1 MDGTGG
7 QRSGVGADKLGN
19 LPPPRVLLADD
30 HARLRAALRDLLEET
45 GFEVVGES
53 GDGADAV
60 ALARLHE
67 PDIVVID
74 LRMPVLNGL
83 DATRLI
89 KDARP
94 ATQVV
99 VLSAFESP
107 ELERQALDAGAFA
120 YLDKGALARRLHR
133 VLLGA
138 AVRAVLAA
146 NAATPGPEADGG

>member
-1 MDGTGG
+1 VVV
-7 QRSGVGADKLGN
+7 RR
-19 LPPPRVLLADD
+19 LPPRPRVLLADD
-30 HARLRAALRDLLEET
+30 HTRLREALRDLLVET

-60 ALARLHE
+60 ALAGILE

-83 DATRLI
+83 DATKLI
-89 KDARP
+89 KDGRP

-107 ELERQALDAGAFA
+107 ELEHQAREAGAFA
-120 YLDKGALARRLHR
+120 YLDTGTMARRIHR
-133 VLLGA
+133 VLLDA
-138 AVRAVLAA
+138 AVRAVLAGA
-146 NAATPGPEADGG
+146 SVRAAEEPEPD

>member
-1 MDGTGG
+1 V
-7 QRSGVGADKLGN
+7 RR
-19 LPPPRVLLADD
+19 LPPRPRVLLADD
-30 HARLRAALRDLLEET
+30 HTRLREALRDLLVET

-60 ALARLHE
+60 GLARILE

-83 DATRLI
+83 DATKLI
-89 KDARP
+89 KDGRP

-107 ELERQALDAGAFA
+107 ELEHQAREAGAFA
-120 YLDKGALARRLHR
+120 YLDKGTMTGRIHR
-133 VLLGA
+133 VLLDA
-138 AVRAVLAA
+138 AVRAVQAGASVRAA
-146 NAATPGPEADGG
+146 EEPEPD

>member
-1 MDGTGG
+1 MT
-7 QRSGVGADKLGN
+7 R
-19 LPPPRVLLADD
+19 LPPRPRVLLADD
-30 HARLRAALRDLLEET
+30 HTRLREALRDLLEEI

-60 ALARLHE
+60 AMARQLE

-83 DATRLI
+83 DAT
-89 KDARP
+89 
-94 ATQVV
+94 QVV

-107 ELERQALDAGAFA
+107 ELERQAREAGAFA
-120 YLDKGALARRLHR
+120 YLDKGTMARRVHR

-138 AVRAVLAA
+138 AVQAVLAT
-146 NAATPGPEADGG
+146 NLGPKGQEPGAG

>member
-1 MDGTGG
+1 
-7 QRSGVGADKLGN
+7 
-19 LPPPRVLLADD
+19 VLLADD
-30 HARLRAALRDLLEET
+30 HTRLREALRDLL
-45 GFEVVGES
+45 EVVGES

-60 ALARLHE
+60 AIARRLE

-89 KDARP
+89 KDGRS

-107 ELERQALDAGAFA
+107 ELERQAREAGAFA
-120 YLDKGALARRLHR
+120 YLDKGTMARRVRR

-138 AVRAVLAA
+138 AVQAVLAT
-146 NAATPGPEADGG
+146 NLGPKGQEPGAG

>member
-1 MDGTGG
+1 M
-7 QRSGVGADKLGN
+7 RR
-19 LPPPRVLLADD
+19 LPPRPRVLLADD
-30 HARLRAALRDLLEET
+30 HHRLREALRDLLTES

-67 PDIVVID
+67 PDIAVID

-120 YLDKGALARRLHR
+120 YLDKGALARCLHR

-146 NAATPGPEADGG
+146 NAAAPGPEAGRG

>member
-1 MDGTGG
+1 MT
-7 QRSGVGADKLGN
+7 R
-19 LPPPRVLLADD
+19 LPRPRVLLTDD
-30 HARLRAALRDLLEET
+30 HARLREALRDLLVET

-60 ALARLHE
+60 AMARRLE

-89 KDARP
+89 RDGRP

-99 VLSAFESP
+99 VLSVFESP
-107 ELERQALDAGAFA
+107 ELERQARAAGAFA
-120 YLDKGALARRLHR
+120 YLDKGTMVHRVHRVHR

-146 NAATPGPEADGG
+146 NTGPAS